1 MSVFLQK
8 QIDKLKKQV
17 LEIGACC
24 EEALR
29 DAVVSVIERDAALAE
44 LVIARDTRIDLLEVE
59 LEEACLHTLALHQ
72 PVAFD
77 LRYVVAV
84 LKINNDLERIG
95 DHAKSI
101 AQQAVFLADEPEI
114 PTPPFDLREMSDT
127 AARMLR
133 TALDALVGLDVEA
146 AKSVR
151 KLDKTV
157 DRINAAMYDEVIAAM
172 REEPMHMEQLVHYM
186 SISRQLER
194 TADHACNIAKD
205 VRYMAEGEIFRHM
218 RKRRE
223 AALRAE
229 TRSGAESDGENNLE
243 TS

>member
-24 EEALR
+24 EAGLR
-29 DAVVSVIERDAALAE
+29 DAVVAVIERDADLAE
-44 LVIARDTRIDLLEVE
+44 EVIARDTRIDLLEVE
-59 LEEACLHTLALHQ
+59 LEEECLHTLALHQ

-101 AQQAVFLADEPEI
+101 AQQAVYLSEEPEI
-114 PTPPFDLREMSDT
+114 PLPPFDLREMSDT
-127 AARMLR
+127 TAKMLR
-133 TALDALVGLDVEA
+133 TALDALVELDVEA

-151 KLDKTV
+151 KLDKVV
-157 DRINAAMYDEVIAAM
+157 DRINAEMYDDVIAAM
-172 REEPMHMEQLVHYM
+172 RKEPLHMEQLVHFM
-186 SISRQLER
+186 NISRQLER

-218 RKRRE
+218 RKRRKAAARAE
-223 AALRAE
+223 AAAE
-229 TRSGAESDGENNLE
+229 AGPAALDVD
-243 TS
+243 

>member
-29 DAVVSVIERDAALAE
+29 DAVVAVLERDAELAE
-44 LVIARDTRIDLLEVE
+44 TVIARDTRIDLLEVD
-59 LEEACLHTLALHQ
+59 LEEECLHTLALHQ

-101 AQQAVFLADEPEI
+101 AQQAVSSPRS
-114 PTPPFDLREMSDT
+114 PPSGSPPST
-127 AARMLR
+127 CAR
-133 TALDALVGLDVEA
+133 
-146 AKSVR
+146 
-151 KLDKTV
+151 
-157 DRINAAMYDEVIAAM
+157 
-172 REEPMHMEQLVHYM
+172 
-186 SISRQLER
+186 
-194 TADHACNIAKD
+194 
-205 VRYMAEGEIFRHM
+205 
-218 RKRRE
+218 
-223 AALRAE
+223 
-229 TRSGAESDGENNLE
+229 
-243 TS
+243 

>member
-29 DAVVSVIERDAALAE
+29 DAVVSVLERDPDLAE
-44 LVIARDTRIDLLEVE
+44 RVIARDTRIDLLEVE
-59 LEEACLHTLALHQ
+59 LEEECLHTLALHQ

-101 AQQAVFLADEPEI
+101 AQQAIFLCDEPAI
-114 PTPPFDLREMSDT
+114 DRPPFDLREMSGVT
-127 AARMLR
+127 AKMLR
-133 TALDALVGLDVEA
+133 SALDALVGLDVDEA
-146 AKSVR
+146 KAVR

-157 DRINAAMYDEVIAAM
+157 DRINAAMYDDVIAAM
-172 REEPMHMEQLVHYM
+172 RKSPEHMEQLVHFM
-186 SISRQLER
+186 NISRQLER
-194 TADHACNIAKD
+194 TADHACNVAKD

-218 RKRRE
+218 RKRRQAAEQAE
-223 AALRAE
+223 AIAAAE
-229 TRSGAESDGENNLE
+229 ADPAED
-243 TS
+243 

>member
-8 QIDKLKKQV
+8 QIDKLKKRV

-24 EEALR
+24 EEGLR
-29 DAVVSVIERDAALAE
+29 DAVVAVLERDAGLAE
-44 LVIARDTRIDLLEVE
+44 RVIERDTRIDLLEVE
-59 LEEACLHTLALHQ
+59 LEEECLHTLALHQ
-72 PVAFD
+72 PVAYD

-95 DHAKSI
+95 DHAKGI
-101 AQQAVFLADEPEI
+101 AQQALFLSEEPEI
-114 PTPPFDLREMSDT
+114 PVPPFDLREMSDT
-127 AARMLR
+127 TARMLR
-133 TALDALVGLDVEA
+133 WSLDALVELDVDEA
-146 AKSVR
+146 KAVR

-157 DRINAAMYDEVIAAM
+157 DRINARMYDDVIAAM
-172 REEPMHMEQLVHYM
+172 RKEPLHMEQLVHYM

-205 VRYMAEGEIFRHM
+205 VRYMAEGEIFRHR

-223 AALRAE
+223 AAAALEAERAE
-229 TRSGAESDGENNLE
+229 G
-243 TS
+243 